1 MVEEDVAV
9 PAPRSWDRPAVT
21 VPVFAALAAVGG
33 QFPGFTRQANL
44 FILAVGGVFVWVGL
58 AGWVRQP
65 ARPLVGRRAA
75 AAWWWLLPAA
85 VFGVLESATFLL
97 GSSDNYPT
105 FSRLADPL
113 LEREV
118 VRSVGYF
125 GWLAAFWGLVR
136 R

>member
-1 MVEEDVAV
+1 MVDEEVAG

-21 VPVFAALAAVGG
+21 VPVFAVLAVAGG
-33 QFPGFTRQANL
+33 QFPSFSRQANL
-44 FILAVGGVFVWVGL
+44 FVLAVGGVFLWVGL

-65 ARPLVGRRAA
+65 ARLPSGWRPSAV
-75 AAWWWLLPAA
+75 WWLLPVAM
-85 VFGVLESATFLL
+85 FGVLEGATFLL
-97 GSSDNYPT
+97 GSSDEYPT

-125 GWLAAFWGLVR
+125 GWLTAFWGLVR

>member
-44 FILAVGGVFVWVGL
+44 FILAVGAVFVWVGL

-65 ARPLVGRRAA
+65 ARLPIGWRPHAV
-75 AAWWWLLPAA
+75 WWLLPVA

>member
-65 ARPLVGRRAA
+65 ARLPIGWRPHTV
-75 AAWWWLLPAA
+75 WWLLPVA